1 MAVLIDLSNYDTLL
15 IQSTGTRG
23 GTPDGNVYFDKTN
36 GKIEFITVQEL
47 PTLDMTSK
55 GGGASDANQLDETL
69 GIKFEAIYAFENQ
82 ERRSD
87 ETLRK
92 YNRWTSG
99 TFKFGGA
106 YSFINSRK
114 PSITADRAIIRGSG
128 WNEYASDAGID
139 RIYFGNK
146 GLSNIEASSQPFYQ
160 LAISDGDLTGTPLNY
175 AKAGQI
181 DEAIQVFGNTG
192 NTPSDA
198 TAGDFDNRTYEAVS
212 IRTFGY
218 TYDRKKTTTDLG
230 ITELGGY
237 STGFAVNEG
246 VHLTT
251 GDYTLASVLGGGQ
264 IVPWTTMTLQQ
275 LDTTASINEFTEA
288 TGTFTWIL
296 NNTVGNLNQAV
307 AYLDAV
313 AATDIDI
320 DVSGTNVVRGKRVD
334 TWYTYNA
341 AGKVVTRS
349 GADTKGLYIY
359 NVPTADK
366 QRVVFTD
373 DHGDLKTYAFS
384 VSVEADIGAIAKADI
399 KAWYHSFFN
408 ASYNT
413 PGAVTVKDS
422 SVADVLGSSLNDA
435 DGNNKIIF
443 EFDYT
448 GDTYGGTPNTNK
460 NCVFLCEGDGG
471 ATQAK
476 TLYTITQQTTVAFTC
491 APGVENN
498 A

>member
-1 MAVLIDLSNYDTLL
+1 MATAVLIDLSNYDTLL
-15 IQSTGTRG
+15 KQSTLSRAGE
-23 GTPDGNVYFDKTN
+23 PNGNVFFDKTN
-36 GKIEFITVQEL
+36 GKIELITLQEL
-47 PTLDMTSK
+47 ATLNLGS
-55 GGGASDANQLDETL
+55 GSEANPLDETL

-82 ERRSD
+82 ERADD
-87 ETLRK
+87 EDLRK

-106 YSFINSRK
+106 YNFINSRK
-114 PSITADRAIIRGSG
+114 PSIAADRAVIRGSG
-128 WNEYASDAGID
+128 WNEYASDAGTD

-146 GLSNIEASSQPFYQ
+146 GLSNVVASSQPYYQ
-160 LAISDGDLTGTPLNY
+160 LAISDGSTTGTPINY
-175 AKAGQI
+175 AKPGQI
-181 DEAIQVFGNTG
+181 DEAVQVYGDTTNV
-192 NTPSDA
+192 PSDA
-198 TAGDFDNRTYEAVS
+198 TAGDFDQRTYEAVS
-212 IRTFGY
+212 IRTFGN
-218 TYDRKKTTTDLG
+218 TYDRKKTTVDLG

-246 VHLTT
+246 PHLTT
-251 GDYTLASVLGGGQ
+251 GNYVLASVLGGAQ
-264 IVPWTTMTLQQ
+264 STPWTGMTLQQ
-275 LDTTASINEFTEA
+275 LDASILINEFTQA
-288 TGTFTWIL
+288 TGAFSWVL
-296 NNTVGNLNQAV
+296 NNDNTGNLDQMV

-320 DVSGTNVVRGKRVD
+320 DVSGTNIVRGKRVD
-334 TWYTYNA
+334 TWYSYNA
-341 AGKVVTRS
+341 AGKVVTVS
-349 GADTKGLYIY
+349 GADGLGLYMY

-366 QRVVFTD
+366 QRVLFTD
-373 DHGDLKTYAFS
+373 DHGNTKAYAFS
-384 VSVEADIGAIAKADI
+384 VSVEAEVGAVAKADTN
-399 KAWYHSFFN
+399 AWYHSFFA

-422 SVADVLGSSLNDA
+422 GVVDVIGSALNA

-476 TLYTITQQTTVAFTC
+476 TLYTITEQTTVAFTC